1 MLSLYRVSAVP
12 LIVKKIK
19 KIVHILVSQYKR
31 CEGDTIFLKVNKEP
45 PGFHWLSFFLLRSQ
59 R

>member
-12 LIVKKIK
+12 LIVKKI

-45 PGFHWLSFFLLRSQ
+45 PDFHWLSFFLLRSQ